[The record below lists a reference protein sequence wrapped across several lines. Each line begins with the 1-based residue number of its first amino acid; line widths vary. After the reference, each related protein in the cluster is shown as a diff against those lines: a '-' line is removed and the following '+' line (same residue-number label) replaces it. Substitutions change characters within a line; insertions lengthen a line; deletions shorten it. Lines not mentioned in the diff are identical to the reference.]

1 VRVVVTGAG
10 GFVGSYLVA
19 HLLDQGAE
27 VIAWQHSRPARP
39 PSPRLATVAVDVLDA
54 GQVER
59 ALAEA
64 QPSHVAHLAAQA
76 SNARGNLEP
85 LATFEVNALGTVHL
99 LDGLRRA
106 APRARLLLVT
116 SAEVYGAP
124 PPEAQP
130 IREEYPPRPVQP
142 YGLSKWTA
150 SQWGALYRRLYG
162 LDVVEARAFNH
173 TGPGQPPGYVV
184 PDFCAQIAR
193 RSPADHA
200 PIVVGNLEDRR
211 DFLDVRDVVRA
222 YALLLRHGVP
232 GTVYNVCSGEARS
245 IRSVLERLL
254 DLAGVAAEV
263 VVDPARLRPSP
274 VPLLVGDNRRLR
286 AATGWAPA
294 IPFDQTLAET
304 LAFWRQASAG

>member
-1 VRVVVTGAG
+1 MRVVVTGAG
-10 GFVGSYLVA
+10 GFVGSYMVT
-19 HLLDQGAE
+19 HLLELGAE
-27 VIAWQHSRPARP
+27 VIAWQHNRVARP
-39 PSPRLATVAVDVLDA
+39 PSPRLAIAAVDVRDA

-64 QPSHVAHLAAQA
+64 QPSHVVHLAAQA
-76 SNARGNLEP
+76 SNTRGNLDP
-85 LATFEVNALGTVHL
+85 FATFEVNALGTLHL
-99 LDGLRRA
+99 LEGVRRA

-124 PPEAQP
+124 PPDAQP

-150 SQWGALYRRLYG
+150 SQWGTLYGRLYG

-173 TGPGQPPGYVV
+173 TGPGQQLGYVV

-193 RSPADHA
+193 RPAGDRS

-222 YALLLRHGVP
+222 YALLLRHGARA
-232 GTVYNVCSGEARS
+232 TVYNVCSGEARS
-245 IRSVLERLL
+245 IRSVLDRLL
-254 DLAGVAAEV
+254 ELAGVAAEV

-274 VPLLVGDNRRLR
+274 APLIVGDHRRLR
-286 AATGWAPA
+286 ADTGWTPA

-304 LAFWRQASAG
+304 LAYWRQVTAA